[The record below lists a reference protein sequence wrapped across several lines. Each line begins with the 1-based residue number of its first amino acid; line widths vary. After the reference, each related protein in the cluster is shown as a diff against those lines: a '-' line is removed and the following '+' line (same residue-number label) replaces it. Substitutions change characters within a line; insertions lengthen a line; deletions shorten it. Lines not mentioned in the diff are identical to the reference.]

1 MIMQYGRF
9 MQETHKVSAT
19 IVKGQTHWF
28 CILAISCVSY
38 STSPACLLCVIV
50 VCFTFC
56 TKPHVFWLD
65 STTCYACVSRLTD
78 LCRYFSFTTRSPPT
92 ESSHVSLFLQQHVFW
107 DVVLCFSGTV
117 TPGKDK
123 TQKEKENKGLFGV
136 FRKSKK
142 KPDQVNVT

>member
-28 CILAISCVSY
+28 CILAIPCVSC

-56 TKPHVFWLD
+56 TKPHAFWLD
-65 STTCYACVSRLTD
+65 STTCYACVSRLTE

-107 DVVLCFSGTV
+107 
-117 TPGKDK
+117 
-123 TQKEKENKGLFGV
+123 GLFFV
-136 FRKSKK
+136 SQEQSHRAKIKLKK
-142 KPDQVNVT
+142 KRKIKASLACSEKARKNLTR

>member
-28 CILAISCVSY
+28 CILAIPCVSY
-38 STSPACLLCVIV
+38 STSPACLLCVIF

-56 TKPHVFWLD
+56 TKPHAFWLN
-65 STTCYACVSRLTD
+65 STTCYACVSRLTE

-92 ESSHVSLFLQQHVFW
+92 ESSHVSLFLQQHVF
-107 DVVLCFSGTV
+107 G
-117 TPGKDK
+117 
-123 TQKEKENKGLFGV
+123 GLFFV
-136 FRKSKK
+136 SQEQSHRAKIKLKK
-142 KPDQVNVT
+142 KRKIKASLACSEKARKNLTR